1 MLKGGRKDWYLS
13 KILGIEGVAVCMGA
27 LNGPKSNITLTFVMP
42 SYASVAQ
49 KTKKMPK
56 LPLPT

>member
-1 MLKGGRKDWYLS
+1 MS